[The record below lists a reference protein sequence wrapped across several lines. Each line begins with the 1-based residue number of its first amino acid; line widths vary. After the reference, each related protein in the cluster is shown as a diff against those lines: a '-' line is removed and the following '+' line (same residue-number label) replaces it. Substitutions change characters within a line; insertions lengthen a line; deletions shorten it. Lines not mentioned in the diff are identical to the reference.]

1 MELTPYRLCLLNAW
15 TVCEWKPRER
25 QLPTELLTMQP
36 LESVTFEDV
45 AIDFTQE
52 EWALLDT
59 SQRKLYRDVMLENVS
74 HLVSMGYQHCK
85 SDVIF
90 HLEQEELWSE
100 GTGFLQGQSPGRESG
115 LKEQEMIDTQHISR
129 KGSSANMPMKSH
141 TPEDPFERNDLGEDF
156 THSSMLTQHS
166 LTHME
171 KKPCISKLCQKSL
184 SDQSCLNQHKQ
195 ILSRGKSCECHLC
208 GKAFSNCSS
217 LRRHE
222 MTHTGEKP
230 YECHICG
237 NAFIQ
242 SSDLRKHNLTH
253 TGEKP
258 YECQLCGKSFSQCS
272 ALRRHEGTH
281 NGERIMNALSKYSD
295 LRWHGIMI
303 VMNVEETSIIALTLK
318 HIRGL
323 THWRNTVINVED
335 PSVIL
340 SMLKFIWKR
349 IHMCEKTFCQ
359 WSYHR
364 WLERTHTVNIRNVD
378 ILTNSPKL

>member
-1 MELTPYRLCLLNAW
+1 
-15 TVCEWKPRER
+15 
-25 QLPTELLTMQP
+25 MQP

-258 YECQLCGKSFSQCS
+258 YECHLCGKAFSQSSNLRQHERTHTGEQPYECHLCGKAFSKCSALRRHERTHTGEKPYECQLCGKSFSQCS

-295 LRWHGIMI
+295 LR
-303 VMNVEETSIIALTLK
+303 
-318 HIRGL
+318 
-323 THWRNTVINVED
+323 
-335 PSVIL
+335 
-340 SMLKFIWKR
+340 
-349 IHMCEKTFCQ
+349 
-359 WSYHR
+359 
-364 WLERTHTVNIRNVD
+364 
-378 ILTNSPKL
+378 